1 MNGSPEGGAPATP
14 TAPKRP
20 AGGAAPLVA
29 AGILTSRIAGL
40 VRERIIAHYFGTS
53 LHADVFKAALRAPNI
68 LQNLLGEGALSA
80 SFIPIYSELLER
92 GRREEAGRVA
102 GAVFA
107 LLFAVVGA
115 LTLIGVLLAP
125 LFVTIF
131 TPGFEGLAR
140 ELTIQCVRIIFPMTG
155 ILVLSA
161 WALGVLNSHRKFFI
175 PYFAPVLWNGAI
187 IATLLLLGN
196 RLNLDRLVVALAWGA
211 LAGGALQ
218 FLVQLP
224 WVLSLE
230 RSLRFR
236 PDTRVEGVRTALRN
250 AGPAILG
257 RGAVQIGSYVDLIL
271 GSLLARGA
279 YAALT
284 YAQILYVL
292 PVSLFGMSIAAAE
305 LPELSRGRTDTEA
318 LARRVNAGLRQ
329 MSVFVVPSVVA
340 FIAIGDVLVAGLY
353 QTGRFGG
360 EDTFLVWIVLA
371 AYSLALLASTA
382 TRLFSSAFF
391 ALHDTRTPMFAAIV
405 RVVLSAAV
413 GGSLM
418 LLLRDITLTGE
429 YSLAVVG
436 LAFGTSVG
444 AWTEWVMLRRSLGRR
459 IGPVGSGARLLA
471 RLFAAAFAAAAAGR
485 AVLLLL
491 PSALPVPPSVGPI
504 LVALLVVAVFGP
516 VYFAAAR
523 LLGVAEASAAL
534 DRITRRFRR

>member
-80 SFIPIYSELLER
+80 SFIPVYSELLER

-236 PDTRVEGVRTALRN
+236 PDTRMEGVRTALRN

>member
-80 SFIPIYSELLER
+80 SFIPVYSELLER

-236 PDTRVEGVRTALRN
+236 PDTRMEGVRTALRN

-459 IGPVGSGARLLA
+459 IGPVGSGARLLV

-523 LLGVAEASAAL
+523 LLGVPEASAAL